1 MISSQPFNLTTN
13 LTFFNL
19 QPTVSGDCDFG
30 HGGVLPGSPQGD
42 TWWVSGLVAGDV
54 GGSAVAHARVLW
66 SSVWR
71 HPAELWFN
79 NKIKIDVFIWNPSFV
94 LDWSPCYIF
103 KMLESLKTY
112 IQKYWK
118 MGCVCVF
125 GSVSKYWHLHRHM
138 LVRQILH
145 VIDKSKQV
153 VRKLFPQIFGADA
166 KIPEQLV
173 VTRLKWEYI
182 TYYVLICLILTYC
195 QEKTMLGQ
203 EGCDKFTFHLLWVC
217 SNSTPKVCGKVRN
230 RCGRYDTLMI
240 ANEDL
245 DAIPEIL
252 SCTAVTMAQLLHWIV
267 SRTDDGRIKLL
278 DPMLAIFGN
287 TAFFHPPKPW
297 PHSMKGCWRKA
308 GPGPIPYA
316 PRNQSRSVRCLSSWL
331 ECLAEVESSLDLGD
345 QAQIKGQ

>member
-118 MGCVCVF
+118 MVCVCVWECNQVLTSPPSHV
-125 GSVSKYWHLHRHM
+125 GKADIACD
-138 LVRQILH
+138 RQE
-145 VIDKSKQV
+145 QAGG
-153 VRKLFPQIFGADA
+153 PQIVSSDFRGWCQDSWAASGHTFEMRVHYILCFDLFDFNLLPRKNNA
-166 KIPEQLV
+166 W
-173 VTRLKWEYI
+173 TRR
-182 TYYVLICLILTYC
+182 
-195 QEKTMLGQ
+195 
-203 EGCDKFTFHLLWVC
+203 LW
-217 SNSTPKVCGKVRN
+217 
-230 RCGRYDTLMI
+230 
-240 ANEDL
+240 
-245 DAIPEIL
+245 
-252 SCTAVTMAQLLHWIV
+252 
-267 SRTDDGRIKLL
+267 
-278 DPMLAIFGN
+278 
-287 TAFFHPPKPW
+287 
-297 PHSMKGCWRKA
+297 
-308 GPGPIPYA
+308 
-316 PRNQSRSVRCLSSWL
+316 
-331 ECLAEVESSLDLGD
+331 
-345 QAQIKGQ
+345 